1 MTTFCIR
8 LYGSRRSG
16 KDVVIRR
23 CYPPFHEACYLTLDR
38 FPSWERVEI
47 A

>member
-16 KDVVIRR
+16 KAVVIRR
-23 CYPPFHEACYLTLDR
+23 CYPPFHEALYVTFDR
-38 FPSWERVEI
+38 FSDGEEI